1 MSEWHTR
8 QNSSTLNCSR
18 VNISRPLPLWP
29 LAMAPALETFTSRS
43 SRRYG
48 GNIKTVA
55 IVRDSFPPGLRLP
68 SFQVLIL
75 DSDGQNLPFPPS
87 PVKPHQSASS
97 NTDWNSANSACLQ
110 SMRILQWHC
119 WLHTDPLSEG
129 ETRTVQCP
137 GYNGVQRLSRGQ
149 TSVQWRSCC
158 VSCLRQESTP
168 RSQNGEETASWWFL
182 TFSLSDETDCV
193 TSWWRTRCTIT
204 SSFP

>member
-8 QNSSTLNCSR
+8 QNSSTLDCSR

-87 PVKPHQSASS
+87 SVKPHQSASS

-149 TSVQWRSCC
+149 TTACSGAAVVCHVCGRSLPPA
-158 VSCLRQESTP
+158 VKMERKLHRD
-168 RSQNGEETASWWFL
+168 G
-182 TFSLSDETDCV
+182 FSLSLSLMRQTVLQADEEQDV
-193 TSWWRTRCTIT
+193 R
-204 SSFP
+204 